1 MYVLAGLCLF
11 SNPNLIA
18 ADSSGKDGLDNYLR
32 LIGYQAIDFKFNEGN
47 KPLVQGD
54 LGSGKKLTFVLDTG
68 WSITAI
74 NTKSAAGIKTFGEL
88 NVTLDDA
95 VLGRVDDPS
104 MLLIQ
109 NLMLGNSHFVNQPAM
124 SQELKFD
131 YTTIP
136 FQGAIGCD
144 FFIRHHC
151 ILDLHVRKLYVRA
164 RARTADDTRA
174 MEETFRRSKL
184 TEISAQI
191 STNSLGV
198 LRVECLINGK
208 PVKLLVD
215 TGCNISVLDNSQ
227 ADHLGLILMREN
239 GPPKGSLIPQEIR
252 GDAVG
257 IGGIGMHKIHMVKVQ
272 SLQIGTGKWEKVNFA
287 IGNLS
292 YWGLTQTADE
302 RDSTQGLYG
311 VDELTRHGVLIDYS
325 TGKLWF
331 RNEGWK
337 H

>member
-1 MYVLAGLCLF
+1 MRYMRRFIRALLGLL
-11 SNPNLIA
+11 LITGVRLRA
-18 ADSSGKDGLDNYLR
+18 ADSSGKGGLDSYLK
-32 LIGYQAIDFKFNEGN
+32 LIGYQAIDFKLNEAN

-54 LGSGKKLTFVLDTG
+54 VGSGKKLTFVLDTG
-68 WSITAI
+68 WSATAI
-74 NTKSAAGIKTFGEL
+74 NTKNAAGIKTLGEL
-88 NVTLDDA
+88 NVTLADA
-95 VLGRVDDPS
+95 VLGPVNDPS

-109 NLMLGNSHFVNQPAM
+109 NLTLGNSHFVNQPAM
-124 SQELKFD
+124 SQDLKFD

-164 RARTADDTRA
+164 TARTADDTRA

-227 ADHLGLILMREN
+227 ADRLGLTFMREN
-239 GPPKGSLIPQEIR
+239 RPPKGSLIPQEIS

-257 IGGIGMHKIHMVKVQ
+257 IGSIGMHKFH
-272 SLQIGTGKWEKVNFA
+272 
-287 IGNLS
+287 
-292 YWGLTQTADE
+292 
-302 RDSTQGLYG
+302 
-311 VDELTRHGVLIDYS
+311 
-325 TGKLWF
+325 
-331 RNEGWK
+331 
-337 H
+337 